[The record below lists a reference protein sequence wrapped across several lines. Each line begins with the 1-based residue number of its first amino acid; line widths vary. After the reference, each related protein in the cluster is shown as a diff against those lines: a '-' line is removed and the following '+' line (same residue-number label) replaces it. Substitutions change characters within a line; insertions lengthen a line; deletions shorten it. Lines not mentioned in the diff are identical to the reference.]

1 MLMNAVGSPRQR
13 DYSFWEKRESD
24 IWADLEDDP
33 VGSKIKEAIEL
44 ADTAGS
50 RGGSGVATEANAAGC
65 HALLL
70 RHRVAEP
77 VERPARLP
85 SGSLDAASPG

>member
-1 MLMNAVGSPRQR
+1 MNAVGSLRQR

-44 ADTAGS
+44 ADIALG
-50 RGGSGVATEANAAGC
+50 AALEAAPQPK
-65 HALLL
+65 H
-70 RHRVAEP
+70 
-77 VERPARLP
+77 
-85 SGSLDAASPG
+85 